1 MANMGAY
8 KCKAENAKG
17 SDETQGKITIKPVS
31 NTHTLIISSKCIYA
45 SHFLAIFDAIKLYQ
59 LLCSRYGV
67 FWECFHYCSEFSLI
81 MCLQPGQSRRQSL
94 VMGLSFFSPTNN
106 LLLNFMHIHLIWQF
120 LRPYNCITF
129 YAIAMV
135 YIFKESSYSCSELSL
150 VLYLQAPVKKV
161 TGVLFSSPNKL
172 FSFIN
177 LFS

>member
-1 MANMGAY
+1 MEVQPLTESLKLSSTTMANMGAY

-135 YIFKESSYSCSELSL
+135 YFRSPLIHAVSS
-150 VLYLQAPVKKV
+150 V
-161 TGVLFSSPNKL
+161 
-172 FSFIN
+172 
-177 LFS
+177 